1 MNDPFNDFEKRPKK
15 RKNYIVYI
23 ALLLIGVLLGGV
35 LVNSIPLDR
44 VGDVAGQQ
52 QNSGI
57 LDEQQQKDVKEDEDK
72 AKESEDADFDSDI
85 SAKYEL
91 FEDDNPVI
99 EIAQRVGP
107 AVVGVTN
114 KVTMFNNFL
123 ENSIE
128 AEQGTGS
135 GIVISEDGY
144 IVTNNH
150 VIEGATNI
158 GVVLPG
164 GKQVEAQ
171 LIGQDSRT
179 DLAVLKV
186 KAEGLTAA
194 KLGDSDKIRPGELA
208 VAIGNP
214 LGHQLAGSV
223 TVGVIS
229 AVGRTLQVDGKT
241 LNLIQ
246 TDAAINPG
254 NSGGALVNK
263 KGEVI
268 GINTLKQAAVGVEGI
283 GFAIPIN
290 DAKPIIE
297 QLIDY
302 GYISRPGIGI
312 WGSEITEQ
320 AAKEYKVPV
329 GILIRRVVV
338 DGAAAKAGIVP
349 GDIIIKMEGKTI
361 KTFDQLNK
369 ILQEYKVNDKVKL
382 VIWRDGQE
390 IEITLT
396 LGELRD

>member
-23 ALLLIGVLLGGV
+23 ALLLVGVLLGGI
-35 LVNSIPLDR
+35 LVNYIPLDR
-44 VGDVAGQQ
+44 VGGVSGQQ

-72 AKESEDADFDSDI
+72 TKKSEDIDFDSDI

-114 KVTMFNNFL
+114 KVTMFNNFM

-290 DAKPIIE
+290 DAKPIIK

-349 GDIIIKMEGKTI
+349 GDIIIKMEGNTI
-361 KTFDQLNK
+361 K
-369 ILQEYKVNDKVKL
+369 
-382 VIWRDGQE
+382 
-390 IEITLT
+390 
-396 LGELRD
+396 